1 MNKIKVF
8 QNYYY
13 IINQKK
19 KRRKNEQNK
28 LINYIIFYIS

>member
-13 IINQKK
+13 IINQK